1 LAVAESLM
9 RPPAKEKG
17 LEFDIVRN
25 GQIPSQ
31 IRTDPVRLRQCLV
44 NLISNAIK
52 FTEKGRVVV
61 KVSCLQIE
69 NQSYVHF
76 DIEDTG
82 IGIPPDKQHSVFERF
97 ALPQCRASRRFSG
110 TGLGLPITRELAQLL
125 DGELTLT
132 SKLGKGSVFTL
143 TIPTGVD
150 ASQSSAVANES
161 ASESQREPELPENAK
176 LSGHVL
182 VAEDSPT
189 NQKLIKLLLERM
201 GLEVTVAENGKEA
214 VEKASAQK
222 FDLILMDMQMPNING
237 YEATRILRSK
247 SIQTAIVAVTA
258 HVMTGD
264 EQRCLNAGCNDY
276 VPKPIDR
283 RRLWEVVL
291 KYLSERDKNLSEQ
304 VNSLRS
310 ESDKLSKLCSE
321 KTASETAPD
330 ESAGGQSGE
339 TVIDWSRIA
348 KGVIDEESIAQ
359 IIPVFL
365 ADNRKHLEMLG
376 VAVQS
381 ADPDKVKSHAHTI
394 MGAAASVGAGR
405 VSQAARRLEKMA
417 LREDLS
423 NAAEI
428 LEDVRAEFDRF
439 ESFVSNPN
447 WIEIAK
453 RG

>member
-1 LAVAESLM
+1 
-9 RPPAKEKG
+9 
-17 LEFDIVRN
+17 
-25 GQIPSQ
+25 
-31 IRTDPVRLRQCLV
+31 LRQCLV